1 MTPPPWSTPSRSS
14 RTPRSSRASRSR
26 TSILPASSTA
36 RKLGLDVRDDKE
48 MGIFE
53 ITGPDK
59 SHVLVYPKPDHQPA
73 VFTVL
78 NLQVR
83 DIDEAVD
90 ALTSA
95 GVKFERYDT
104 ADIKTDAKGVARGEK
119 QGTEHRLVPRPVGQH
134 RVRDGGRSV
143 LTSRQAQI
151 ETPPVKRPAAFSCVA
166 SMCRQ
171 LQPLVLPQL
180 RHL

>member
-1 MTPPPWSTPSRSS
+1 MRNTTTIVDPKAILKNAPVF
-14 RTPRSSRASRSR
+14 ASFAVKD
-26 TSILPASSTA
+26 LDPARQFYSGT
-36 RKLGLDVRDDKE
+36 LGLDVRDDKE
-48 MGIFE
+48 MGILE
-53 ITGPDK
+53 IHSPDK

-104 ADIKTDAKGVARGEK
+104 ADMKTDAKGVVRGDK
-119 QGTEHRLVPRPVGQH
+119 GGPSIAWF
-134 RVRDGGRSV
+134 RDPSGNIVSV
-143 LTSRQAQI
+143 LEGNQS
-151 ETPPVKRPAAFSCVA
+151 
-166 SMCRQ
+166 
-171 LQPLVLPQL
+171 
-180 RHL
+180 

>member
-1 MTPPPWSTPSRSS
+1 MRNTATMIDPKAILKNAPVFASFAVKDLDPSRQFYG
-14 RTPRSSRASRSR
+14 RT
-26 TSILPASSTA
+26 
-36 RKLGLDVRDDKE
+36 LGLTLREDKE

-53 ITGPDK
+53 IQSPDK

-95 GVKFERYDT
+95 GVKFEHYNT
-104 ADIKTDAKGVARGEK
+104 PDIKTDAKGVARGDK
-119 QGTEHRLVPRPVGQH
+119 QGPSIAWF
-134 RVRDGGRSV
+134 RDPSGNIVSVMEGDRS
-143 LTSRQAQI
+143 
-151 ETPPVKRPAAFSCVA
+151 
-166 SMCRQ
+166 
-171 LQPLVLPQL
+171 
-180 RHL
+180 